1 MLQQEQHS
9 VCCTEKQSIE
19 SQELDKLIICYYHS
33 IDQRPNKFQ
42 GLIKVDL
49 YTQLV
54 ESQYLTLRACN
65 LIKGLL
71 WETLSA
77 GGWKTTNGCV
87 GANRDSLS
95 AQLDVDST
103 FSKQPW
109 VRQTALAWGH
119 SSLWPRKGP
128 EWWNTGSENEVKN
141 GMNFANLF
149 QEQSKWSVVLAEC
162 FKCEI
167 SPRIH
172 KQVVCWH
179 SGVRESDDFL
189 CWGLLCH
196 LAKWQI

>member
-1 MLQQEQHS
+1 MFEKNTEVTGTSSHRAKHSNVSIYYSLGCKQGKAITAEKKKKGMLQQGQHS

-71 WETLSA
+71 WESLSV
-77 GGWKTTNGCV
+77 GGWKTTNGYV

-109 VRQTALAWGH
+109 VRQTVLAWGL
-119 SSLWPRKGP
+119 SSLWARKRP
-128 EWWNTGSENEVKN
+128 EWWNAGSENEVKN
-141 GMNFANLF
+141 RMDFVNL
-149 QEQSKWSVVLAEC
+149 L
-162 FKCEI
+162 
-167 SPRIH
+167 
-172 KQVVCWH
+172 
-179 SGVRESDDFL
+179 
-189 CWGLLCH
+189 
-196 LAKWQI
+196 